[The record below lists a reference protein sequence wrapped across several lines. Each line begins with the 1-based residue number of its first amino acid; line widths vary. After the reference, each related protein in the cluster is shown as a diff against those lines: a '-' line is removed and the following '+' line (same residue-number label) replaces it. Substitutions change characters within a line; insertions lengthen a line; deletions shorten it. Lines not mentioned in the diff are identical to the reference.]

1 MFAMLSRLRRLVFN
15 SPKMAF
21 QYIVFRLCDS
31 GYHRNP
37 SCVLNMY
44 LSIRTSHYTSIK
56 ELGNDV
62 LLQINVEIIMF
73 GASQI
78 DCHIILLTVMTFS
91 HCILLLHN
99 ERIKQK

>member
-1 MFAMLSRLRRLVFN
+1 MRI
-15 SPKMAF
+15 K
-21 QYIVFRLCDS
+21 
-31 GYHRNP
+31 
-37 SCVLNMY
+37 LNMY
-44 LSIRTSHYTSIK
+44 LSIRTSDYTSTK

-62 LLQINVEIIMF
+62 LLQINVELIMF

-99 ERIKQK
+99 ERIKQKSNNHMANL